1 MQKEI
6 KERERKKK
14 KSAVILGRVAM
25 CDRLDYESDVV
36 YVAVL
41 PSSTAFVLRSSI
53 LPPWLLKTSP
63 LKVLTFQVEG
73 GA

>member
-1 MQKEI
+1 
-6 KERERKKK
+6 
-14 KSAVILGRVAM
+14 M